1 MTGQDI
7 RSIIRQNISETGFS
21 LGENGLRVQPD
32 PFSGWRIVVILA
44 EFDGKSLAERKSIAL
59 KGLEGLQIEWLELI
73 TPTEQKWSGTLPLDS
88 DMENLPLWPEA
99 LARGKMLDEQA
110 NTIVFPSELDDDIE
124 PPIIATFYS
133 LRGGVGR
140 STALAYAAHILAAR
154 GRKVVCVDMDLEAP
168 GLAALFGKEE
178 EIGDGCGLV
187 PILVAIDNGEEPDIS
202 KHLLRV
208 SEFEDIYC
216 LPAGKPD
223 ANYARLLRYIDPVA
237 WYHEERNPLYLFIE
251 QLKTRLPFTPDVIL
265 LDARTGI
272 SALNGPLLFD
282 LADMSIIVF
291 FPHPQTQTGTAA
303 LTRALL
309 AAKTHRCY
317 NDKQAFTPEPRFI
330 VSPMPASKVPEIM
343 QRYQNRAIEWVADW
357 LSVLESDHAG
367 FEESE
372 VTHFVPYRE
381 AIATSAH
388 IIEDKELWQNYE
400 PVAEWIER
408 FLPSLQASAKSYDLA
423 ANKVDIL
430 QELRFSGGA
439 TEYQD
444 QFLKTFVET
453 DLIKKALNAT
463 IPLVLGRKG
472 TGKTAIF
479 RRIVE
484 DHNYSSL
491 IIFAPKPLIK
501 KELSWLL
508 SAEGFREMGGILTTM
523 GADWRQFWTLYCGIT
538 CYFEWLLEHSL
549 RPNPEP
555 TFAALMPDSLA
566 SERETVALIKALLTT
581 QEFGLIAND
590 WLTRLDKAASKNTF
604 LLLDGLD
611 TGFGSSDEDRKRRRN
626 SLEGLFAFFTDQGDL
641 WQNLRFKILLREDI
655 WRTLKFENKSHLFG
669 RSVSLK
675 WHDKVAFIKVALKQ
689 ALQSPKFKQRQY
701 PHFFGVKEIPVDDW
715 SQEEVYSAW
724 NLLVGERMKG
734 GTTSFTRNWVWN
746 RLADGNRDQSPR
758 YLLQLMHEAV
768 LWEEKEHA
776 RNAYERSIVRPRAM
790 IEVFPT
796 LSEQAV
802 DALREEFGEELEPL
816 MQRLTEI
823 GYTPINADKLDMD
836 SGVVNLAREIGL
848 LSIYE
853 GTEKNVKRY
862 TVPDLF
868 IYGLKMTRKGQK

>member
-7 RSIIRQNISETGFS
+7 RSIITTNLSDACFS
-21 LGENGLRVQPD
+21 VGKDGLRVQPD
-32 PFSGWRIVVILA
+32 PFSGWRIVVISA
-44 EFDGKSLAERKSIAL
+44 EFDGKSPTERKNIVL
-59 KGLEGLQIEWLELI
+59 KGLEGLQIEWLELL
-73 TPTEQKWSGTLPLDS
+73 TPTEQTWAGTLPLDS
-88 DMENLPLWPEA
+88 ELENLPLWPEA
-99 LARGKMLDEQA
+99 LARGKMLNGA

-133 LRGGVGR
+133 IRGGVGR
-140 STALAYAAHILAAR
+140 STALAYTAHILAAQ

-168 GLAALFGKEE
+168 GLAALFGKEG
-178 EIGDGCGLV
+178 EIGQGCGLV
-187 PILVAIDNGEEPDIS
+187 PLLVAIDNGEEPDIS
-202 KHLLRV
+202 KHMLRV

-237 WYHEERNPLYLFIE
+237 WYHEERNPLHLFIE
-251 QLKTRLPFTPDVIL
+251 QLKTRLPFRPDVIL

-303 LTRALL
+303 LTQALL
-309 AAKTHRCY
+309 AAKTHRYY
-317 NDKQAFTPEPRFI
+317 NDKQALTPEPRFL

-343 QRYQNRAIEWVADW
+343 QRYQNRAIEWVTDW
-357 LSVLESDHAG
+357 LSLLKTPSNAG
-367 FEESE
+367 FTESE

-381 AIATSAH
+381 AIATSDK
-388 IIEDKELWQNYE
+388 ILEDKELWQNYE
-400 PVAEWIER
+400 QVAEWIER
-408 FLPSLQASAKSYDLA
+408 FLPTLQAAAESDDLA
-423 ANKVDIL
+423 THKVPIL
-430 QELRFSGGA
+430 QELHFSGGTA
-439 TEYQD
+439 EYQQ

-463 IPLVLGRKG
+463 NPLVLGRKG

-484 DHNYSSL
+484 ERNCSS
-491 IIFAPKPLIK
+491 IIISAPSPLIK
-501 KELSWLL
+501 PELSWLL
-508 SAEGFREMGGILTTM
+508 SVEGFREIEHILTTM
-523 GADWRQFWTLYCGIT
+523 GADWRQFWTLYTGIT
-538 CYFEWLLEHSL
+538 CHFGWLLEVSS
-549 RPNPEP
+549 RPNPDER
-555 TFAALMPDSLA
+555 FATLMPDCLA
-566 SERETVALIKALLTT
+566 STQETVNLVKTLLATN
-581 QEFGLIAND
+581 EFGLIAND
-590 WLTRLDKAASKNTF
+590 WLTRLDKAASQNTF

-626 SLEGLFAFFTDQGDL
+626 SLKGLFAFVTDQSDR

-655 WRTLKFENKSHLFG
+655 WRTLKFENKSHFFG

-675 WHDKVAFIKVALKQ
+675 WHDQVAFIKVALKQ
-689 ALQSPKFKQRQY
+689 ALQSPKFKKRQSL
-701 PHFFGVKEIPVDDW
+701 HAIKETPVDGW
-715 SQEEVYSAW
+715 NQQEVYLAW

-734 GTTSFTRNWVWN
+734 GRTAFTRNWIWN

-768 LWEEKEHA
+768 LWEEQEHA
-776 RNAYERSIVRPRAM
+776 RNPYERSIVRPRSL

-796 LSEQAV
+796 ISEQAV
-802 DALREEFGEELEPL
+802 DALREEFGELEPL

-823 GYTPINADKLDMD
+823 GYTPINVDELKVN
-836 SGVVNLAREIGL
+836 SGLVNLAREIGL

-853 GTEKNVKRY
+853 GTEENVKRY
-862 TVPDLF
+862 KVPDLF
-868 IYGLKMTRKGQK
+868 IHGLKMTRKGQK

>member
-7 RSIIRQNISETGFS
+7 RSIITTNLSDACFS
-21 LGENGLRVQPD
+21 VGKDGLRVQPD
-32 PFSGWRIVVILA
+32 PFSGWRIVVISA
-44 EFDGKSLAERKSIAL
+44 EFDGKSPTERKNIVL
-59 KGLEGLQIEWLELI
+59 KGLEGLQIEWLELL
-73 TPTEQKWSGTLPLDS
+73 TPTEQTWAGTLPLDS
-88 DMENLPLWPEA
+88 ELENLPLWPEA
-99 LARGKMLDEQA
+99 LARGKMLNGA

-133 LRGGVGR
+133 IRGGVGR
-140 STALAYAAHILAAR
+140 STALAYTAHILAAQ

-168 GLAALFGKEE
+168 GLAALFGKEG
-178 EIGDGCGLV
+178 EIGQGCGLV
-187 PILVAIDNGEEPDIS
+187 PLLVAIDNGEEPDIS
-202 KHLLRV
+202 KHMLRV

-237 WYHEERNPLYLFIE
+237 WYHEERNPLHLFIE
-251 QLKTRLPFTPDVIL
+251 QLKTRLPFRPDVIL

-303 LTRALL
+303 LTQALL
-309 AAKTHRCY
+309 AAMLKTPS
-317 NDKQAFTPEPRFI
+317 N
-330 VSPMPASKVPEIM
+330 
-343 QRYQNRAIEWVADW
+343 
-357 LSVLESDHAG
+357 AG
-367 FEESE
+367 FTESE

-381 AIATSAH
+381 AIATSDK
-388 IIEDKELWQNYE
+388 ILEDKELWQNYE
-400 PVAEWIER
+400 QVAEWIER
-408 FLPSLQASAKSYDLA
+408 FLPTLQAAAESDDLA
-423 ANKVDIL
+423 THKVPIL
-430 QELRFSGGA
+430 QELHFSGGTA
-439 TEYQD
+439 EYQQ

-463 IPLVLGRKG
+463 NPLVLGRKG

-484 DHNYSSL
+484 ERNCSS
-491 IIFAPKPLIK
+491 IIISAPSPLIK
-501 KELSWLL
+501 PELSWLL
-508 SAEGFREMGGILTTM
+508 SVEGFREIEHILTTM
-523 GADWRQFWTLYCGIT
+523 GADWRQFWTLYTGIT
-538 CYFEWLLEHSL
+538 CHFGWLLEVSS
-549 RPNPEP
+549 RPNPDER
-555 TFAALMPDSLA
+555 FATLMPDCLA
-566 SERETVALIKALLTT
+566 STQETVNLVKTLLATN
-581 QEFGLIAND
+581 EFGLIAND
-590 WLTRLDKAASKNTF
+590 WLTRLDKAASQNTF

-626 SLEGLFAFFTDQGDL
+626 SLEGLFAFVTDQSDR

-655 WRTLKFENKSHLFG
+655 WRTLKFENKSHFFG

-675 WHDKVAFIKVALKQ
+675 WHDQVAFIKVALKQ
-689 ALQSPKFKQRQY
+689 ALQSPKFKKRQSL
-701 PHFFGVKEIPVDDW
+701 HAIKETPVDGW
-715 SQEEVYSAW
+715 NQQEVYLAW

-734 GTTSFTRNWVWN
+734 GRTAFTRNWIWN

-768 LWEEKEHA
+768 LWEEQEHA
-776 RNAYERSIVRPRAM
+776 RNPYERSIVRPRSL

-796 LSEQAV
+796 ISEQAV
-802 DALREEFGEELEPL
+802 DALREEFGELEPL

-823 GYTPINADKLDMD
+823 GYTPINVDELKVN
-836 SGVVNLAREIGL
+836 SGLVNLAREIGL

-853 GTEKNVKRY
+853 GTEENVKRY
-862 TVPDLF
+862 KVPDLF
-868 IYGLKMTRKGQK
+868 IHGLKMTRKGQK

>member
-1 MTGQDI
+1 MTRENI
-7 RSIIRQNISETGFS
+7 HSIIINNLSKAGFS
-21 LGENGLRVQPD
+21 LEEDGLRIQPD
-32 PFSGWRIVVILA
+32 PFSGWRIVVISA
-44 EFDGKSLAERKSIAL
+44 EFEGKSPAERKGIAL
-59 KGLEGLQIEWLELI
+59 SGLEGLQIEWLELL
-73 TPTEQKWSGTLPLDS
+73 TPTEQTWAGTLPLDAEL
-88 DMENLPLWPEA
+88 DNLPLWPEA
-99 LARGKMLDEQA
+99 LAKGKMLEDKA
-110 NTIVFPSELDDDIE
+110 NIVFPSELDEDIE
-124 PPIIATFYS
+124 SPIIATFYS

-140 STALAYAAHILAAR
+140 STALAYTAHILATQ
-154 GRKVVCVDMDLEAP
+154 GRKVICVDMDLEAP
-168 GLAALFGKEE
+168 GLAALFGKEG

-187 PILVAIDNGEEPDIS
+187 PLLVAIDNGEEPDIS

-208 SEFEDIYC
+208 SEYEDLYC

-223 ANYARLLRYIDPVA
+223 ANYARLLRYIDPMA
-237 WYHEERNPLYLFIE
+237 WYHEERNPLHLFIE

-303 LTRALL
+303 LTQALL
-309 AAKTHRCY
+309 AAKTHRDY
-317 NDKQAFTPEPRFI
+317 KPALTPEPRFI

-357 LSVLESDHAG
+357 LSVLKPSNAG
-367 FEESE
+367 FTESE

-381 AIATSAH
+381 AIATSDH
-388 IIEDKELWQNYE
+388 IIEDQELWQNYE

-408 FLPSLQASAKSYDLA
+408 FLPSLQAPAESDDLA
-423 ANKVDIL
+423 TDKEIIL
-430 QELRFSGGA
+430 QELKFSGGTA
-439 TEYQD
+439 EYQE
-444 QFLKTFVET
+444 QFIDTFVET
-453 DLIKKALNAT
+453 DLIKKALNAR

-479 RRIVE
+479 RRIKE
-484 DHNYSSL
+484 DKNCSS
-491 IIFAPKPLIK
+491 IIISSASPLK
-501 KELSWLL
+501 KVPGWLL
-508 SAEGFREMGGILTTM
+508 GVEGFREIESILTTM
-523 GADWRQFWTLYCGIT
+523 GADWRQFWTLYTGIT
-538 CYFEWLLEHSL
+538 CHFGWLLESSS

-555 TFAALMPDSLA
+555 TFAALMPESLD
-566 SERETVALIKALLTT
+566 SERETVNLIKALLTT

-611 TGFGSSDEDRKRRRN
+611 TGFGSSDEDRKRRRS
-626 SLEGLFAFFTDQGDL
+626 SLEGLFAFFTDQGDR

-655 WRTLKFENKSHLFG
+655 WRSLKFENKSHLFG
-669 RSVSLK
+669 RSVPLK

-689 ALQSPKFKQRQY
+689 ALQSPKFKKLQ
-701 PHFFGVKEIPVDDW
+701 PSLGKTPVDDW
-715 SQEEVYSAW
+715 NQQDVYLAW
-724 NLLVGERMKG
+724 NLLVGERMRG
-734 GTTSFTRNWVWN
+734 GKTTFTRNWVWN

-768 LWEEKEHA
+768 SYEEKEQT
-776 RNAYERSIVRPRAM
+776 RKPYERSIVRPRAM

-796 LSEQAV
+796 LSEQAI
-802 DALREEFGEELEPL
+802 DALREEFGELEPL

-853 GTEKNVKRY
+853 GTEENVKRY
-862 TVPDLF
+862 KVPDLF
-868 IYGLKMTRKGQK
+868 IHGLKMTRKGQK